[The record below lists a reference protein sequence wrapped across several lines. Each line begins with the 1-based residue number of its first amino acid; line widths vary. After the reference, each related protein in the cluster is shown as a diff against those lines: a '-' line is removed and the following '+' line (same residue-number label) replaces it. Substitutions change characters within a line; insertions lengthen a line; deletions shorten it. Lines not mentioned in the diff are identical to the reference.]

1 MQRLS
6 APERTREELRA
17 LMNGNLGTAEG
28 RGDLVRLALRLIVEE
43 ALEGE
48 VSDAIGRE
56 RYQRGEGEKAGYR
69 RYHDVPNGG
78 QAALFGI
85 THMDQVQS
93 TNESIVTVLAA
104 IELSKTTWLLAI
116 HDPTSNK
123 VSRRRSDG
131 GDVEGLIGILQRCR
145 HTVQAHADV
154 EVAIECV
161 FEAGYD
167 GFWLH
172 RRLAQAG
179 ITSRVMDPASLKVD
193 RRARRVKTDRVDAE
207 SLLRALPS
215 WRRGDRQACVFVR
228 VPSVDDEDARRP
240 HRELARLRK
249 ERVGHV
255 NRIKALLALHGVRDY
270 RPLRADRRIILSQLR
285 TGYGEILPA
294 NCRREVERE
303 LSRLELV
310 LQHITEVEAVMA
322 ATAGASAEQVIG
334 QSASD
339 EAARTLEK
347 LTCVGRETAVV
358 LAREVFCRDFRD
370 RRSIAAFAGLTPSP
384 YRQWPVAA

>member
-1 MQRLS
+1 MERLS

-131 GDVEGLIGILQRCR
+131 GDVE
-145 HTVQAHADV
+145 D
-154 EVAIECV
+154 
-161 FEAGYD
+161 
-167 GFWLH
+167 
-172 RRLAQAG
+172 
-179 ITSRVMDPASLKVD
+179 
-193 RRARRVKTDRVDAE
+193 
-207 SLLRALPS
+207 
-215 WRRGDRQACVFVR
+215 
-228 VPSVDDEDARRP
+228 
-240 HRELARLRK
+240 
-249 ERVGHV
+249 
-255 NRIKALLALHGVRDY
+255 
-270 RPLRADRRIILSQLR
+270 
-285 TGYGEILPA
+285 
-294 NCRREVERE
+294 
-303 LSRLELV
+303 
-310 LQHITEVEAVMA
+310 
-322 ATAGASAEQVIG
+322 
-334 QSASD
+334 
-339 EAARTLEK
+339 
-347 LTCVGRETAVV
+347 
-358 LAREVFCRDFRD
+358 
-370 RRSIAAFAGLTPSP
+370 
-384 YRQWPVAA
+384 